1 MDVSALTYTKTA
13 VWELREAQDEETEE
27 PTFQRFTFQELRTRR
42 RVEKVD
48 GIQLTV
54 LYPLDFTFL
63 RELPGCHS
71 SGYLSNALTF
81 IFHNS

>member
-1 MDVSALTYTKTA
+1 MDVSALTYRKTA

-27 PTFQRFTFQELRTRR
+27 PTFQRFTVQELRTRR

-48 GIQLTV
+48 SIQLTV
-54 LYPLDFTFL
+54 LYPLD
-63 RELPGCHS
+63 CQS